1 MPTGYRENV
10 HPKMAYK
17 SLDFDA
23 SKQIRRQILLVEIAK
38 LYMDDA
44 SLALKCPGYD
54 CYTSVA
60 G

>member
-1 MPTGYRENV
+1 MP
-10 HPKMAYK
+10 YK
-17 SLDFDA
+17 SLDFYA
-23 SKQIRRQILLVEIAK
+23 SKQIRHQVLLVEIAK
-38 LYMDDA
+38 LNMDDA